1 MFSGRHTGPFHLTYR
16 WFLTLPFVGLQ
27 VRSKTISKRDQEA
40 IIHSQVQPML
50 CKQQVCTA
58 TASESTVWLARA
70 PCWGGSW
77 VALGEPY
84 DRLVLFRMSVAVKTD
99 TSLVNGKL
107 HVLNVLNKNICNL
120 L

>member
-27 VRSKTISKRDQEA
+27 VGSKTISERNQEA
-40 IIHSQVQPML
+40 IIRLPSATN

-70 PCWGGSW
+70 

-84 DRLVLFRMSVAVKTD
+84 DPLALFRVSVAVKTD
-99 TSLVNGKL
+99 TYIFISLLVNGKL
-107 HVLNVLNKNICNL
+107 HVLNVLNKYICNL